1 MEELDVYNFVIWE
14 DYDNIVNKT
23 IDVLYN
29 FEMYQ
34 EKMKKQPKNEI
45 IHNRIKTLE

>member
-34 EKMKKQPKNEI
+34 EKMKKTTKE
-45 IHNRIKTLE
+45 